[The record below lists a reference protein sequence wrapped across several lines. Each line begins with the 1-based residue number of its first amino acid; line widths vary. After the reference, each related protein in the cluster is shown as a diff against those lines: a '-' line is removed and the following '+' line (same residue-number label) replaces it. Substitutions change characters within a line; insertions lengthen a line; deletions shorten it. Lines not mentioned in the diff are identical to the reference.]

1 MNPKQKKKTI
11 SNEMTKAN
19 LIQPL
24 EFYKNE
30 DQIWHK
36 NQLWRDEI
44 EKKIN
49 SINDSM
55 PITLQSKEWHN
66 LT

>member
-24 EFYKNE
+24 EFYNTDHE
-30 DQIWHK
+30 IGSQHK
-36 NQLWRDEI
+36 
-44 EKKIN
+44 
-49 SINDSM
+49 S
-55 PITLQSKEWHN
+55 